1 MFAVH
6 RSPRVLLAVLVA
18 CAAVLTGC
26 MWNAGESKAARG
38 MELAIQDDAVFIE
51 NKYNRF
57 LGDRPFDLSRSL
69 GVTRQRVN
77 LLWAY
82 TLPDNEFNAR
92 RKP

>member
-6 RSPRVLLAVLVA
+6 RPPRALLAALVL

-26 MWNAGESKAARG
+26 LWNAGESRAARG
-38 MELAIQDDAVFIE
+38 MELAIQDDAVFVE
-51 NKYNRF
+51 KRF
-57 LGDRPFDLSRSL
+57 SRFYGDRPFDLSRAL

-82 TLPDNEFNAR
+82 TLP
-92 RKP
+92 